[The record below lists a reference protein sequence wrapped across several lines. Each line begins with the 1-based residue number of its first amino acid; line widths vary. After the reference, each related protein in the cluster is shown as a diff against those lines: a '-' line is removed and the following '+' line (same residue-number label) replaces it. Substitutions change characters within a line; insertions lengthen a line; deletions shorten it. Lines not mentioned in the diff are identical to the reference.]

1 MCRTKGLSLLM
12 HDVKYVSYTKFVP
25 HDEGEE
31 EKRLHLCHHNA
42 KLDVILGSSIELL
55 VPFQIIIKPFNL

>member
-1 MCRTKGLSLLM
+1 M
-12 HDVKYVSYTKFVP
+12 HDVEYVSYTKFVP

-42 KLDVILGSSIELL
+42 KWDVILGSSIELL